1 MGTAFSGGY
10 YKGKDSEYQ
19 RQQLEI
25 AALNAKARETEQAM
39 AKNVKVIDTD
49 GLDETTISQIEE
61 VMIYTNDYYENDTLF
76 VELHNSKGEIIRI
89 FPERIQEIC

>member
-1 MGTAFSGGY
+1 
-10 YKGKDSEYQ
+10 
-19 RQQLEI
+19 
-25 AALNAKARETEQAM
+25 M
-39 AKNVKVIDTD
+39 AKNVKVINTE

-76 VELHNSKGEIIRI
+76 LELHNSKGEIIRI

>member
-1 MGTAFSGGY
+1 
-10 YKGKDSEYQ
+10 
-19 RQQLEI
+19 
-25 AALNAKARETEQAM
+25 M

-61 VMIYTNDYYENDTLF
+61 VMTYTNDYYENDTLF

>member
-1 MGTAFSGGY
+1 MFLPTFAKPVLYEVPTYLAEFLNGTINI
-10 YKGKDSEYQ
+10 KTK
-19 RQQLEI
+19 RK
-25 AALNAKARETEQAM
+25 KAME
-39 AKNVKVIDTD
+39 KNVKVIDTY